1 MNIDKNKVEEILKKL
16 WKEDDGF
23 VSIERISYNKALQD
37 IQYEIDKL
45 EIKENTTNFS
55 EIKESEDEK
64 IRKTLIDL
72 VKCNE
77 RSGYASFNS
86 VSTSSIR
93 KWFKKQG
100 KQKSKK
106 VSTWKH
112 WKDGIA
118 GNGEGKPIYLT
129 KVGNTY
135 SLTSCLGF
143 ECDYI
148 ELSELDKLL
157 SEKQGEQNHNGKK
170 WIYEDVY
177 LKEREQLYQD
187 GINEVLENPQKYG
200 FEKSADNT
208 NKVEPKFKAGDWVST
223 DGGFSVLLIKNVDA
237 ANNKYEISWSH
248 GGKGFPN
255 IDFIDSDCHLWT
267 IKDAR
272 DGAVLASDS
281 SVFIFKEE
289 YLAGKPTAY
298 CGIMNGQFIQVQNG
312 CWTNELC
319 HPASDEEHVLLFQKM
334 KDEGY
339 RFDFM
344 NKELKPLSKP
354 SIE

>member
-1 MNIDKNKVEEILKKL
+1 MSIEKDKIEEILKKL

-45 EIKENTTNFS
+45 EIKGNS
-55 EIKESEDEK
+55 
-64 IRKTLIDL
+64 
-72 VKCNE
+72 
-77 RSGYASFNS
+77 ASI
-86 VSTSSIR
+86 SS
-93 KWFKKQG
+93 KSNQP
-100 KQKSKK
+100 SKK
-106 VSTWKH
+106 MPIWKH

-135 SLTSCLGF
+135 SLTSCLGL

-157 SEKQGEQNHNGKK
+157 SEKQDEQNHNDKK
-170 WIYEDVY
+170 WIYEDIY

-200 FEKSADNT
+200 LEKITNNP
-208 NKVEPKFKAGDWVST
+208 NKVVPKFKVGDWVTIKGDVSPLIIKKVNVNRYQYEMS
-223 DGGFSVLLIKNVDA
+223 FSRF
-237 ANNKYEISWSH
+237 
-248 GGKGFPN
+248 GGKKFHY
-255 IDFIDSDCHLWT
+255 IDYIDINYHLWS

-272 DGAVLASDS
+272 DGDVLASDN
-281 SVFIFKEE
+281 SVFIFKEKYIAE
-289 YLAGKPTAY
+289 KPTVY
-298 CGIMNGQFIQVQNG
+298 CGIMNGQFIQGQDG
-312 CWTNELC
+312 CWTNERC
-319 HPASDEEHVLLFQKM
+319 YPASKEDFDFLIHKM

-339 RFDFM
+339 QFDFV

>member
-45 EIKENTTNFS
+45 EIKEN
-55 EIKESEDEK
+55 
-64 IRKTLIDL
+64 
-72 VKCNE
+72 
-77 RSGYASFNS
+77 S
-86 VSTSSIR
+86 VSTSS
-93 KWFKKQG
+93 KSNQP
-100 KQKSKK
+100 SKK
-106 VSTWKH
+106 MPTWKH

-135 SLTSCLGF
+135 SLTSCLGL

-148 ELSELDKLL
+148 ELSELNKLL

-200 FEKSADNT
+200 LEKSADKT
-208 NKVEPKFKAGDWVST
+208 NKIEPKFKVGDWIATIDST
-223 DGGFSVLLIKNVDA
+223 APLLITRVDVD
-237 ANNKYEISWSH
+237 NNKYEVRASSCDI
-248 GGKGFPN
+248 KGFPK
-255 IDFIDSDCHLWT
+255 IDYIDNLYHLWT
-267 IKDAR
+267 IKDAK
-272 DGAVLASDS
+272 DGDVLVSNN

-298 CGIMNGQFIQVQNG
+298 CGIMNGEFIQGQDG
-312 CWTNELC
+312 CWTNEVC
-319 HPASDEEHVLLFQKM
+319 HPASGIDSNFLLLM
-334 KDEGY
+334 IRNRGY

>member
-45 EIKENTTNFS
+45 EIKEN
-55 EIKESEDEK
+55 
-64 IRKTLIDL
+64 
-72 VKCNE
+72 
-77 RSGYASFNS
+77 S
-86 VSTSSIR
+86 VSTSS
-93 KWFKKQG
+93 KNNQ
-100 KQKSKK
+100 QSKK
-106 VSTWKH
+106 MPTWKH

-135 SLTSCLGF
+135 GLTSCLGL

-200 FEKSADNT
+200 FEKSADNA
-208 NKVEPKFKAGDWVST
+208 NKVEPKFKAGDWVSL
-223 DGGFSVLLIKNVDA
+223 GYSMNLFIRNVDV
-237 ANNKYEISWSH
+237 ANNKYEINFPR
-248 GGKGFPN
+248 GGKCFPN
-255 IDFIDSDCHLWT
+255 IDFIDSGWDLWT

-289 YLAGKPTAY
+289 YIAGKPTAY
-298 CGIMNGQFIQVQNG
+298 CGIMNGQFIQGEGG

-319 HPASDEEHVLLFQKM
+319 HPASEEDYVLLFQKM

-339 RFDFM
+339 KFDFI
-344 NKELKPLSKP
+344 NKELKPFSKP

>member
-45 EIKENTTNFS
+45 EINENT
-55 EIKESEDEK
+55 
-64 IRKTLIDL
+64 
-72 VKCNE
+72 
-77 RSGYASFNS
+77 
-86 VSTSSIR
+86 VSISS
-93 KWFKKQG
+93 KSNHP
-100 KQKSKK
+100 SKK
-106 VSTWKH
+106 IPTWKH
-112 WKDGIA
+112 WKDGVG
-118 GNGEGKPIYLT
+118 GNGESNPIYLT

-157 SEKQGEQNHNGKK
+157 SEKQGEQNHNGK
-170 WIYEDVY
+170 
-177 LKEREQLYQD
+177 
-187 GINEVLENPQKYG
+187 NEVLENPQKYG
-200 FEKSADNT
+200 FEKSADKT
-208 NKVEPKFKAGDWVST
+208 NKVEPKFNAGDWVT
-223 DGGFSVLLIKNVDA
+223 PDGGYGFSTLLIKNVDTG
-237 ANNKYEISWSH
+237 NNKYEIIFPR
-248 GGKGFPN
+248 GGKRFPN
-255 IDFIDSDCHLWT
+255 IDYIDSQCHLWT

-272 DGAVLASDS
+272 DGGVLASDN

-289 YLAGKPTAY
+289 YIAGKPTAY
-298 CGIMNGQFIQVQNG
+298 CGIMNGQFIQWQDG

-319 HPASDEEHVLLFQKM
+319 HPASNEDYVLLFQKM

-339 RFDFM
+339 KFDFI

>member
-45 EIKENTTNFS
+45 EIKEN
-55 EIKESEDEK
+55 
-64 IRKTLIDL
+64 
-72 VKCNE
+72 
-77 RSGYASFNS
+77 S
-86 VSTSSIR
+86 VSTSS
-93 KWFKKQG
+93 KNNQ
-100 KQKSKK
+100 QSKK
-106 VSTWKH
+106 MPTWKH

-135 SLTSCLGF
+135 GLTSCLGL

-170 WIYEDVY
+170 WIYEDAY

-200 FEKSADNT
+200 FEKSADKD
-208 NKVEPKFKAGDWVST
+208 NKVEPKFKVGDWVT
-223 DGGFSVLLIKNVDA
+223 PDGGYGFCCLHIKNVDVD
-237 ANNKYEISWSH
+237 NNKYEMRFP
-248 GGKGFPN
+248 KKYLPN
-255 IDFIDSDCHLWT
+255 IDYIDRECHLWT

-272 DGAVLASDS
+272 DGDVLASDS

-289 YLAGKPTAY
+289 YIAGKPTAY
-298 CGIMNGQFIQVQNG
+298 CGIMNGQFIQGQDG

-319 HPASDEEHVLLFQKM
+319 HPASDEDYVLLFQKM
-334 KDEGY
+334 KDERY
-339 RFDFM
+339 KFDFI
-344 NKELKPLSKP
+344 NKELKPFSKP
-354 SIE
+354 FIE